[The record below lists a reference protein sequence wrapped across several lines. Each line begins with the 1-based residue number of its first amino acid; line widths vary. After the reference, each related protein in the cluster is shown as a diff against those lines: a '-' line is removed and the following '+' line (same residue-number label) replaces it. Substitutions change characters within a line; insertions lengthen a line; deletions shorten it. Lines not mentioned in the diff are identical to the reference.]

1 MNLSFLIALA
11 VFTSVPASLFAAGE
25 PKFMETFTVEKAD
38 LSATG
43 KSEYFILEPGFAAVF
58 EGKEDGKKA
67 TLTITVTDQTKVVDG
82 VETRVVEEK
91 ETAGGEVVEI
101 SRNYMAISKTTGD
114 VYYFGEDTDIYKG
127 GKVVDHEG
135 SWLSGV
141 AGAKF
146 GLLMPGKPK
155 VGDAYYQEQA
165 PKVAMDRA
173 QVVSVSETLKT
184 AAGEFKNCVK
194 TEETT
199 PLERGKEHKLYA
211 PGVGLIQD
219 ADLLL
224 VRFGKGVK

>member
-1 MNLSFLIALA
+1 
-11 VFTSVPASLFAAGE
+11 
-25 PKFMETFTVEKAD
+25 
-38 LSATG
+38 
-43 KSEYFILEPGFAAVF
+43 
-58 EGKEDGKKA
+58 
-67 TLTITVTDQTKVVDG
+67 
-82 VETRVVEEK
+82 
-91 ETAGGEVVEI
+91 
-101 SRNYMAISKTTGD
+101 MAISKPTGD

-141 AGAKF
+141 AGARF

-173 QVVSVSETLKT
+173 QVVSVGEALKT
-184 AAGEFKNCVK
+184 PAGDFKDCVK
-194 TEETT
+194 TEEST

-219 ADLLL
+219 AGLLL
-224 VRFGKGVK
+224 ARYGKGIK